1 MSYNIMLIN
10 SFFKCQNI
18 CRTYRLLVFDDQR
31 SSNMEKHEE
40 LIFFSCQLNLD
51 NAIGYRTVSKMS

>member
-1 MSYNIMLIN
+1 MLIN
-10 SFFKCQNI
+10 SFFLSARI
-18 CRTYRLLVFDDQR
+18 YAEHRLLVFDDQR

>member
-1 MSYNIMLIN
+1 MLIN
-10 SFFKCQNI
+10 RFFLSARI
-18 CRTYRLLVFDDQR
+18 YAEHRLLVFDDQR

-51 NAIGYRTVSKMS
+51 NAIGYITVSKMS